1 MSGVED
7 RKRDLDPETS
17 PDADRPEEPTVSELR
32 EPSTEKEVDEE
43 PKAPAI
49 AREAEPE
56 PSHRAQGIGVI
67 APEQRDSD
75 EAPNLNG
82 RVIGQN
88 VWMGC

>member
-43 PKAPAI
+43 PKRRRSHGKRNRSRAI
-49 AREAEPE
+49 ARRGSA
-56 PSHRAQGIGVI
+56 
-67 APEQRDSD
+67 
-75 EAPNLNG
+75 
-82 RVIGQN
+82 
-88 VWMGC
+88 